1 MPPPRWSGPRRGC
14 ERAGGFDAAAPT
26 LVVFEAVLFY
36 LSPPAARAALVD
48 GALRAGLAPG
58 SRVALTDSL
67 VKLGVGPRGAP
78 APNEAAARAFFAEHG
93 ASLRRH
99 DALWGGALHFA
110 EVDIGVPDVAGA
122 PAP

>member
-1 MPPPRWSGPRRGC
+1 MRLPSPR
-14 ERAGGFDAAAPT
+14 PT

-36 LSPPAARAALVD
+36 LSPAAARAALVD

-93 ASLRRH
+93 ARLRRH

-110 EVDIGVPDVAGA
+110 EVDVGVLDVADAAA
-122 PAP
+122 PPPEP